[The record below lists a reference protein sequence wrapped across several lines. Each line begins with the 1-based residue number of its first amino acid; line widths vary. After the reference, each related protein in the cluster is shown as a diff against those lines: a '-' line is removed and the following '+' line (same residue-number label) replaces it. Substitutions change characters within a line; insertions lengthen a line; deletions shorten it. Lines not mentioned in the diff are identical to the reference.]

1 MDAALCERMLAVALE
16 EARIGFDE
24 GGIPIGAALFRRNG
38 ELLSRG
44 HNRRVQQSDPSV
56 HAETDAFRRAGR
68 QRSYRDLMMVTTLAP
83 CWYCSGLVR
92 QFRIGTLVV
101 GESRT
106 FAGGLDWLRENGVEV
121 IDLDSSECR
130 ALLEKYIAAHP
141 DVWNEDIGEEH
152 GIGNT
157 G

>member
-1 MDAALCERMLAVALE
+1 MLAVALA
-16 EARIGFDE
+16 EARKGLAE
-24 GGIPIGAALFRRNG
+24 GGIPIGAAIFDAQG
-38 ELLSRG
+38 KLLGAG
-44 HNRRVQQSDPSV
+44 HNRRVQQGDPSM
-56 HAETDAFRRAGR
+56 HGETDAFRNAGR
-68 QRSYRDLMMVTTLAP
+68 QRSYRNLIMVTTLAP

-130 ALLEKYIAAHP
+130 ELLGRYIAAHP
-141 DVWNEDIGEEH
+141 DVWNEDIGEE
-152 GIGNT
+152 
-157 G
+157 